1 MGGFDVAHAGMRTH
15 LYTFLLV
22 PVVALFSVAA
32 IVAVRFLRRGA
43 ARFWIGPAVVALALL
58 PGVVSVVLSALLFR
72 DVLGG
77 IAIVGS
83 GAAALAAGSVES
95 LLPVWA
101 GFACVALLSAL
112 GLLLVAAGSARGD
125 DQPASGGG
133 IVGLLAA
140 PIGVLAAFA
149 PLAALC
155 VLVARVNGGGLEP
168 AAILLWWRLA
178 VFGAAVV
185 AVGLLASAVAS
196 ALAAP
201 RGRAPLL
208 AKAVPVLSLLLA
220 GLGTIVTAAVLSAGV
235 GRLSERA
242 WNGAPREPGDGA
254 PLAEQEREPEGSV
267 APEPSDVE
275 PGSEPE
281 APSAA
286 MPPAAERSRP
296 RPAATRAEPL
306 RRGAVRVGGTIKE
319 PRKLKNVNPSY
330 PEIAK
335 QARVQGVVI
344 LECTIGSDG
353 RVQEVKV
360 LRGIP
365 LLDDAAVDAVRQ
377 WVYTPTLLNGVPVP
391 VIMTVTVHFKLS

>member
-1 MGGFDVAHAGMRTH
+1 MGGFDLAHAGMRTH

-101 GFACVALLSAL
+101 GLACVALLSAL

-140 PIGVLAAFA
+140 PIGVLAAFV

-242 WNGAPREPGDGA
+242 WNGAP
-254 PLAEQEREPEGSV
+254 LAEQEREPEGSG
-267 APEPSDVE
+267 APEASDVE
-275 PGSEPE
+275 PPGETE
-281 APSAA
+281 AA
-286 MPPAAERSRP
+286 MPPTAERSRP

-319 PRKLKNVNPSY
+319 PRKLRNVNPSY
-330 PEIAK
+330 PDIAK

-365 LLDDAAVDAVRQ
+365 LLDEAAVDAVRQ

>member
-1 MGGFDVAHAGMRTH
+1 
-15 LYTFLLV
+15 
-22 PVVALFSVAA
+22 
-32 IVAVRFLRRGA
+32 
-43 ARFWIGPAVVALALL
+43 VVALALL

-101 GFACVALLSAL
+101 GLACVALLSAL

-140 PIGVLAAFA
+140 PIGVLAAFV

-242 WNGAPREPGDGA
+242 WNGAP
-254 PLAEQEREPEGSV
+254 LAEQEREPEGSG
-267 APEPSDVE
+267 APEASDVE
-275 PGSEPE
+275 PPGETE
-281 APSAA
+281 AA
-286 MPPAAERSRP
+286 MPPTAERSRP

-319 PRKLKNVNPSY
+319 PRKLRNVNPSY
-330 PEIAK
+330 PDIAK

-365 LLDDAAVDAVRQ
+365 LLDEAAVDAVRQ